1 MGGISLIKYYY
12 NTTSER
18 IPHTGWCT
26 VLALLCTVSDC
37 AYCPHGSVRETE
49 ERKKGRTEGRERR
62 LEEGQRQEKKGW
74 GRMGGRIMEVG
85 RD

>member
-1 MGGISLIKYYY
+1 MV
-12 NTTSER
+12 
-18 IPHTGWCT
+18 T

-62 LEEGQRQEKKGW
+62 LEEGQKQEKKGW
-74 GRMGGRIMEVG
+74 GEDGRENNG
-85 RD
+85 DRERLRERKWYPCCLNAP